1 MHPTSDVMDDEDV
14 ACPLCGSSTSPTY
27 FVDGRRRYACCA
39 VCALVFVHPADRPRP
54 LDEALRYLEHQNR
67 RDDPG
72 YAEFLRRLADPVCA
86 HVPIGARGLDVGCG
100 PTPLLS
106 ELLTASGRPTQFH
119 DPLFFSRGELLG
131 EIYDFVTCC
140 EVVEHAHDPAALF
153 GQLARLI
160 GPGGLIAIMTQFR
173 PIDDSFGRWWYRRD
187 ATHVCFFSEPT
198 LRWVARHLCLSVTF
212 PVAGVGL
219 LTRPWGIDTAATRSS

>member
-1 MHPTSDVMDDEDV
+1 MGMHPTSDVIDDEDV

-54 LDEALRYLEHQNR
+54 LDEALRYLEHQNH
-67 RDDPG
+67 RDDPR
-72 YAEFLRRLADPVCA
+72 YAGFLRRLADPVCA

-106 ELLTASGRPTQFH
+106 ELLTASGRPTQFY

-160 GPGGLIAIMTQFR
+160 GPGGLIA
-173 PIDDSFGRWWYRRD
+173 S
-187 ATHVCFFSEPT
+187 
-198 LRWVARHLCLSVTF
+198 
-212 PVAGVGL
+212 
-219 LTRPWGIDTAATRSS
+219 